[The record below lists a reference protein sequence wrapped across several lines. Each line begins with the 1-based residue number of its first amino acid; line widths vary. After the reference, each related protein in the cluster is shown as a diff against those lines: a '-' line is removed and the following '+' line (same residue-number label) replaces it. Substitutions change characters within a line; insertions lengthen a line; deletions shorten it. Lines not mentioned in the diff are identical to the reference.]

1 LDEERKEVTVR
12 HEQEILVSVHKYD
25 GTRHRSWPARLA
37 KKEGSLLVL
46 DATFQ
51 EDIDH
56 ALLGLISTGTLSTEY
71 YWLDR
76 WYNVFRF
83 SEPDRSL
90 KSFYCNVN
98 LPPEFDGQVLTYID
112 LDIDVLVNPD
122 LSYRI
127 LDIDDFKENAK
138 RYAYP
143 AEIQE
148 NAHRAVDELLALI
161 ESKEFPFSE

>member
-1 LDEERKEVTVR
+1 MGQERKEVAIDD
-12 HEQEILVSVHKYD
+12 EKQILVSVHKYD
-25 GTRHRSWPARLA
+25 GSRHRTWPARLA

-56 ALLGLISTGTLSTEY
+56 ELLGRISTGTLSTEY

-98 LPPEFDGQVLTYID
+98 VPPEFDGQVLSYVD

-127 LDIDDFKENAK
+127 LDLDDFEENAV

-143 AEIQE
+143 TEIQDS
-148 NAHRAVDELLALI
+148 AHRAVDELLTLI
-161 ESKEFPFSE
+161 KAKEFPFTE